1 MKKQAMHLGL
11 LKMKNKKI
19 LFLVISAFISAFG
32 MYKAFKDLSDALESA
47 DISWDEEE
55 DLKNL

>member
-1 MKKQAMHLGL
+1 
-11 LKMKNKKI
+11 MKNKKI
-19 LFLVISAFISAFG
+19 VLLAISAFIAAFG

-55 DLKNL
+55 DLKKL